1 MQRRRGRIRPSTEI
15 TSTIS
20 RAEIAAQITAED
32 MQVRLQ
38 HLAEKGRR
46 DDCLALMRELGSWQ
60 SRNKSCNTEQLVM
73 PYLGTLQ

>member
-32 MQVRLQ
+32 MQARLQ
-38 HLAEKGRR
+38 HLAENGRR

-60 SRNKSCNTEQLVM
+60 SQNKSCNTEQLVM